1 MANIVFCWEL
11 GAALGHAG
19 RLKALAQPLR
29 ARGHNVSFVLRDL
42 VHTRRLL
49 AEGSSPGGIPVYQ
62 APLWLH
68 RVEGLPPGE
77 ASLAD
82 ILLACGWLD
91 ADAMAGLVD
100 GWRNLLSALHADVV
114 VGDYAPAALL
124 AARSLGIASSAVGA
138 GFQIP
143 PAGPLPP
150 LRDWEVVPQARMAAT
165 EARVL
170 ATANAVLARHGATP
184 YVRAADLL
192 RGDVPLLCTW
202 PELDPWD
209 RAGADERWFGSTIG
223 GAGAGVPAWP
233 DGDGPRVFAYLSGPH
248 PEHGAMLEALARAGC
263 RTLCYLPD
271 VAAGAAP
278 PFAHPLIA
286 WAAGPVALDKA
297 LRESAFAIC
306 HAGESTV
313 SQSLLAG
320 VPLLMLPRTA
330 ESFLTARRVRRLGAG
345 INVNEM
351 ARPLDWDAVVGRML
365 EERDFRVAAQAFAR
379 RHADAAADRQAETIA
394 GVLEG
399 LVRRPAAA
407 PVPR

>member
-1 MANIVFCWEL
+1 MASIVLCWEL

-19 RLKALAQPLR
+19 RLKALARPLV
-29 ARGHNVSFVLRDL
+29 ARGHAVSFVLRDL

-49 AEGSSPGGIPVYQ
+49 AGASNPGIPVYQ

-100 GWRNLLSALHADVV
+100 GWRHLLRVLHADVV

-124 AARSLGIASSAVGA
+124 AARSLGIPGSAVGA

-150 LRDWEVVPQARMAAT
+150 LRDWDTVPQARMAAT

-170 ATANAVLARHGATP
+170 ATANAVLARHGAAP
-184 YVRAADLL
+184 YGRAADLL

-202 PELDPWD
+202 PELDPWG
-209 RAGADERWFGSTIG
+209 RAKADERWVGPTIAA
-223 GAGAGVPAWP
+223 AGAGVPAWP
-233 DGDGPRVFAYLSGPH
+233 EGGGPRVFAYLRGPH
-248 PEHGAMLEALARAGC
+248 PEHGAMLDALARAGC
-263 RTLCYLPD
+263 RTLCYLPE

-278 PFAHPLIA
+278 PYAHPLVA
-286 WAAGPVALDKA
+286 WAAGPVALHAA
-297 LRESAFAIC
+297 LRESTFAIC

-330 ESFLTARRVRRLGAG
+330 EAFLTARRVRRLGAG

-351 ARPLDWDAVVGRML
+351 ARPLDWNAVVGRML
-365 EERDFRVAAQAFAR
+365 EGRDFRVAAQAFAR
-379 RHADAAADRQAETIA
+379 RHADFDADRQTEAIA
-394 GVLEG
+394 DVLET
-399 LVRRPAAA
+399 LLRRPAAA

>member
-1 MANIVFCWEL
+1 MASIVLCWEL

-19 RLKALAQPLR
+19 RLKALARPLV
-29 ARGHNVSFVLRDL
+29 ARGHAVSFVLRDL

-49 AEGSSPGGIPVYQ
+49 ADTGIPVYQ

-100 GWRNLLSALHADVV
+100 GWRHLFSALQADVV
-114 VGDYAPAALL
+114 VGDYAPGALL

-150 LRDWEVVPQARMAAT
+150 LRDWEAVPRARMAAT

-170 ATANAVLARHGATP
+170 ATANAVLARHRAAP
-184 YVRAADLL
+184 YARAADLL

-202 PELDPWD
+202 PELDPWG
-209 RAGADERWFGSTIG
+209 RAEADERWLGPTVA

-233 DGDGPRVFAYLSGPH
+233 EGAGPRVFAYLRGPH

-278 PFAHPLIA
+278 PYAHPLIA

-313 SQSLLAG
+313 SQALLAG
-320 VPLLMLPRTA
+320 VPLLLLPRTA

-351 ARPLDWDAVVGRML
+351 ARPLDWNAVVGRML
-365 EERDFRVAAQAFAR
+365 EGSDFRAAAQGFAR
-379 RHADAAADRQAETIA
+379 RHADFEAGRQAETIA
-394 GVLEG
+394 GMLEG

>member
-1 MANIVFCWEL
+1 MANIVLCWEL

-19 RLKALAQPLR
+19 RLKALAAPLV
-29 ARGHNVSFVLRDL
+29 ARGHAVSFVLRDL

-49 AEGSSPGGIPVYQ
+49 AGIGIPIYQ

-68 RVEGLPPGE
+68 RVDGLPPGE

-100 GWRNLLSALHADVV
+100 GWRHLFGALRADVV

-150 LRDWEVVPQARMAAT
+150 LRDWEAVPQARMAAT

-170 ATANAVLARHGATP
+170 ATANAVLARHGAAP
-184 YVRAADLL
+184 YARAADLL
-192 RGDVPLLCTW
+192 RGDAPLLCTW
-202 PELDPWD
+202 PELDPWGRLD
-209 RAGADERWFGSTIG
+209 ADERWVGSTIAG
-223 GAGAGVPAWP
+223 TDAGAPAWP
-233 DGDGPRVFAYLSGPH
+233 EGDGPRVFAYLRGPH
-248 PEHGAMLEALARAGC
+248 PEHGAMLEALMRAGC

-271 VAAGAAP
+271 VAAGATP
-278 PFAHPLIA
+278 PFAHPLVA
-286 WAAGPVALDKA
+286 WAAGPVALDDA
-297 LRESAFAIC
+297 LPASAFVIC

-313 SQSLLAG
+313 SQALLAG
-320 VPLLMLPRTA
+320 VPLLLLPRTA
-330 ESFLTARRVRRLGAG
+330 EAFLTARRVRRLGAG
-345 INVNEM
+345 INVNEV
-351 ARPLDWDAVVGRML
+351 ARPLDWKAVVGRML
-365 EERDFRVAAQAFAR
+365 EGSDLRAAAQAFAR
-379 RHADAAADRQAETIA
+379 RHADFAADRQVETIA
-394 GVLEG
+394 DMLEA
-399 LVRRPAAA
+399 LL
-407 PVPR
+407 

>member
-19 RLKALAQPLR
+19 RLKALAQPLV
-29 ARGHNVSFVLRDL
+29 ARGHAVSFVLRDL

-49 AEGSSPGGIPVYQ
+49 ADTGIPVYQ

-100 GWRNLLSALHADVV
+100 GWRHLLRALGADVV

-124 AARSLGIASSAVGA
+124 AARSLGIASAAVGA

-150 LRDWEVVPQARMAAT
+150 LRDWEAIPQARMAAT

-170 ATANAVLARHGATP
+170 ATANAVLARHGAAP
-184 YVRAADLL
+184 YARAADLL

-202 PELDPWD
+202 LELDPWG
-209 RAGADERWFGSTIG
+209 RGAPDERWLGTTI
-223 GAGAGVPAWP
+223 AGAAAGAPAWP
-233 DGDGPRVFAYLSGPH
+233 QGAGPRVFAYLRGPH
-248 PEHGAMLEALARAGC
+248 PEHGAMLAALARAGC
-263 RTLCYLPD
+263 RTLCYLPE

-278 PFAHPLIA
+278 PYAHPLVA
-286 WAAGPVALDKA
+286 WAAGPVALQDA
-297 LRESAFAIC
+297 LRESAFAVC

-313 SQSLLAG
+313 SQALLAG

-330 ESFLTARRVRRLGAG
+330 EAFLTARRVRQLGAG

-365 EERDFRVAAQAFAR
+365 EGSDFRAAAQAFAR
-379 RHADAAADRQAETIA
+379 RHADFAADRQAETIVD
-394 GVLEG
+394 VLET
-399 LVRRPAAA
+399 LL
-407 PVPR
+407 

>member
-19 RLKALAQPLR
+19 RLKALARPLV
-29 ARGHNVSFVLRDL
+29 ARGHAVSFVLRDL

-49 AEGSSPGGIPVYQ
+49 EGTGIPVYQ

-100 GWRNLLSALHADVV
+100 GWRHLFGALRADVV

-150 LRDWEVVPQARMAAT
+150 LRDWEAIPQARMAAT

-170 ATANAVLARHGATP
+170 ATANAVLARHGVAP
-184 YVRAADLL
+184 YARAADLL
-192 RGDVPLLCTW
+192 RGDMPLLCTW
-202 PELDPWD
+202 PELDPWG
-209 RAGADERWFGSTIG
+209 RAAADERWVGPTIG
-223 GAGAGVPAWP
+223 GGAAGAPAWP
-233 DGDGPRVFAYLSGPH
+233 DGDGPRVFAYLRGPH
-248 PEHGAMLEALARAGC
+248 PEHGAMLEALVRAGC

-278 PFAHPLIA
+278 PYAHELIA
-286 WAAGPVALDKA
+286 WAAGPVGLRDALSV
-297 LRESAFAIC
+297 SAFAVC

-313 SQSLLAG
+313 SQALLAG
-320 VPLLMLPRTA
+320 VPLLLLPRTA
-330 ESFLTARRVRRLGAG
+330 EAFLTARRVRRLGAG
-345 INVNEM
+345 INVNEV
-351 ARPLDWDAVVGRML
+351 ARPLDWNAVVGRML
-365 EERDFRVAAQAFAR
+365 EGSGFRVAAQDFAR
-379 RHADAAADRQAETIA
+379 RHAEFDAARQAETIA

>member
-19 RLKALAQPLR
+19 RLNALAQPLV
-29 ARGHNVSFVLRDL
+29 ARGHAVSFVLRDL

-49 AEGSSPGGIPVYQ
+49 AGASRPGIPVYQ

-68 RVEGLPPGE
+68 RVEGLPSGE

-91 ADAMAGLVD
+91 ADAMAGLAD
-100 GWRNLLSALHADVV
+100 GWRNLLRVLQADVV

-124 AARSLGIASSAVGA
+124 AARSLGIPCSAVGA

-150 LRDWEVVPQARMAAT
+150 LRDWEPVPQARMAAT

-170 ATANAVLARHGATP
+170 ATANAVLARHGAAP
-184 YVRAADLL
+184 YARAADLL
-192 RGDVPLLCTW
+192 RGDAPLLCTW
-202 PELDPWD
+202 PELDPWG
-209 RAGADERWFGSTIG
+209 RAEADERWFGPTIP
-223 GAGAGVPAWP
+223 GAAAGTPAWP
-233 DGDGPRVFAYLSGPH
+233 DGAGPRVFAYLGGPH
-248 PEHGAMLEALARAGC
+248 PEHGAMLAALARAGC
-263 RTLCYLPD
+263 RTLCYLPE

-278 PFAHPLIA
+278 PYAHPLVA
-286 WAAGPVALDKA
+286 WAAGPVALGDA
-297 LRESAFAIC
+297 LPASAFVIC

-313 SQSLLAG
+313 SQALAAG
-320 VPLLMLPRTA
+320 VPLLLLPRTA
-330 ESFLTARRVRRLGAG
+330 EAFLTARRVRRLGAG

-351 ARPLDWDAVVGRML
+351 ARPLDWDAVVDRML
-365 EERDFRVAAQAFAR
+365 EGRDLRAAAQAFAR
-379 RHADAAADRQAETIA
+379 RHADDDAARRAETIA

>member
-19 RLKALAQPLR
+19 RLKALAQPLA
-29 ARGHNVSFVLRDL
+29 ARGHTVSFVLRDL

-49 AEGSSPGGIPVYQ
+49 AGTGIPVYQ

-100 GWRNLLSALHADVV
+100 GWRHLLRALGADVV

-124 AARSLGIASSAVGA
+124 AARSLGIASAAVGA

-150 LRDWEVVPQARMAAT
+150 LRDWEAIPQARMAAT

-170 ATANAVLARHGATP
+170 ATANAVLARHGAAP
-184 YVRAADLL
+184 YARAADLL

-209 RAGADERWFGSTIG
+209 RGAPDERWLGPTIA
-223 GAGAGVPAWP
+223 GAGAGAPAWP
-233 DGDGPRVFAYLSGPH
+233 EGAGPRVFAYLRGPH
-248 PEHGAMLEALARAGC
+248 PEHGAMLAALARAGC
-263 RTLCYLPD
+263 RTLCYLPE

-278 PFAHPLIA
+278 PHAHPLIA
-286 WAAGPVALDKA
+286 WAAGPVALPVA
-297 LRESAFAIC
+297 LRESAFAVC

-313 SQSLLAG
+313 SQALLAG

-330 ESFLTARRVRRLGAG
+330 EAFLTARRVRRLGAG
-345 INVNEM
+345 INVSEM
-351 ARPLDWDAVVGRML
+351 ARPLDWDGIVRGML
-365 EERDFRVAAQAFAR
+365 QGEDYRTAARAFAR
-379 RHADAAADRQAETIA
+379 RHAESDADRQAETIA
-394 GVLEG
+394 DVLET
-399 LVRRPAAA
+399 LL
-407 PVPR
+407 

>member
-19 RLKALAQPLR
+19 RLKALAEPLV
-29 ARGHNVSFVLRDL
+29 ARGHAVSFVLRDL

-49 AEGSSPGGIPVYQ
+49 AETSIPVYQ

-100 GWRNLLSALHADVV
+100 GWRNLLSALRADVV

-150 LRDWEVVPQARMAAT
+150 LRDWEAIPQARMAAT

-170 ATANAVLARHGATP
+170 ATANAVLARHGAAP

-202 PELDPWD
+202 PELDPWN
-209 RAGADERWFGSTIG
+209 RAEADERWAGSTIG
-223 GAGAGVPAWP
+223 GPGTGVPAWP
-233 DGDGPRVFAYLSGPH
+233 DGAGPRVFAYLRGSH

-278 PFAHPLIA
+278 PFSHPRIA
-286 WAAGPVALDKA
+286 WAAGPVALPDA

-313 SQSLLAG
+313 SQALLAG
-320 VPLLMLPRTA
+320 VPLLLLPRTA
-330 ESFLTARRVRRLGAG
+330 EAFLTARRVRRLGAG
-345 INVNEM
+345 LNVNEM

-365 EERDFRVAAQAFAR
+365 EGSDFRVAAQAFAR
-379 RHADAAADRQAETIA
+379 RHAEFDAARQAEAIA
-394 GVLEG
+394 GVLEA
-399 LVRRPAAA
+399 LL
-407 PVPR
+407 

>member
-1 MANIVFCWEL
+1 MAHVVFCWEL

-29 ARGHNVSFVLRDL
+29 ARGHAVSFVLRDL

-49 AEGSSPGGIPVYQ
+49 ADVDVPVYQ

-68 RVEGLPPGE
+68 RMEGLPPGE

-91 ADAMAGLVD
+91 PDALSGLVD
-100 GWRNLLSALHADVV
+100 GWRHLLRLLRADVV

-124 AARSLGIASSAVGA
+124 AARSLGIASSAVGP

-143 PAGPLPP
+143 PADRPLPP
-150 LRDWEVVPQARMAAT
+150 LRDWEAPQKETAARMAAA

-170 ATANAVLARHGATP
+170 ATANALLARHGAAP
-184 YVRAADLL
+184 YARAADLL
-192 RGDVPLLCTW
+192 RGDMPLLCTW
-202 PELDPWD
+202 PELDPWGRGEHD
-209 RAGADERWFGSTIG
+209 ARWFGPTVAG
-223 GAGAGVPAWP
+223 PGAGVPAWP
-233 DGDGPRVFAYLSGPH
+233 DGDGPRVFAYLRGAH
-248 PEHGAMLEALARAGC
+248 PEHGAMLAALARAGC
-263 RTLCYLPD
+263 RALCYLPD

-278 PFAHPLIA
+278 PYAHPLVA
-286 WAAGPVALDKA
+286 WAPGPVALHDA
-297 LRESAFAIC
+297 LPASAFAIC

-313 SQSLLAG
+313 SQALLAG

-330 ESFLTARRVRRLGAG
+330 EAFLTARRVRQLGVG

-351 ARPLDWDAVVGRML
+351 TRPLDWDAVVRRML
-365 EERDFRVAAQAFAR
+365 EGEGRRAAAQAFAR
-379 RHADAAADRQAETIA
+379 RHADFDGDRQAEDIA
-394 GVLEG
+394 DVLQG
-399 LVRRPAAA
+399 LA
-407 PVPR
+407 

>member
-19 RLKALAQPLR
+19 RLKALARPLV
-29 ARGHNVSFVLRDL
+29 ARGHAVSFVLRDL

-49 AEGSSPGGIPVYQ
+49 AGTGVPVYQ

-100 GWRNLLSALHADVV
+100 GWRHLLSALRADVV
-114 VGDYAPAALL
+114 VGDYAPGALL

-138 GFQIP
+138 GFQMP

-150 LRDWEVVPQARMAAT
+150 LRDWEATPRARMAAT

-170 ATANAVLARHGATP
+170 ATANAVLARHGAPP
-184 YVRAADLL
+184 YARAADLL
-192 RGDVPLLCTW
+192 RGDLPLLCTW
-202 PELDPWD
+202 PELDPWG
-209 RAGADERWFGSTIG
+209 RAEADERWFGPTIG
-223 GAGAGVPAWP
+223 GAGAGGGAPAWP
-233 DGDGPRVFAYLSGPH
+233 EGDGPRVFAYLRGPH
-248 PEHGAMLEALARAGC
+248 PEHEAMLAALARAGC

-278 PFAHPLIA
+278 PFAHPRIA
-286 WAAGPVALDKA
+286 WAAGPVALHDA
-297 LRESAFAIC
+297 LRQSAFAIC

-313 SQSLLAG
+313 SQALLAG
-320 VPLLMLPRTA
+320 VPLLLLPRTA
-330 ESFLTARRVRRLGAG
+330 EAFLTARRVRRLGAG
-345 INVNEM
+345 INVNDM

-365 EERDFRVAAQAFAR
+365 EGSDFRAAAQACAR
-379 RHADAAADRQAETIA
+379 RHADFAADRQAETVA
-394 GVLEG
+394 DVLET
-399 LVRRPAAA
+399 LL
-407 PVPR
+407 

>member
-29 ARGHNVSFVLRDL
+29 ARGHAVSFVLRDL

-49 AEGSSPGGIPVYQ
+49 ADVDIPVYQ
-62 APLWLH
+62 APVWLH

-91 ADAMAGLVD
+91 AEAMSGLVD
-100 GWRNLLSALHADVV
+100 GWRHLLRALHADVV

-124 AARSLGIASSAVGA
+124 AARSLGIAGSAVGA

-143 PAGPLPP
+143 PAAPLPP
-150 LRDWEVVPQARMAAT
+150 LRDWDAIPRARMAAT

-170 ATANAVLARHGATP
+170 ATANAVLARHGAGP
-184 YVRAADLL
+184 YARAADLL
-192 RGDVPLLCTW
+192 RGDLPLLCTW
-202 PELDPWD
+202 PELDPWG
-209 RAGADERWFGSTIG
+209 RAETDERWLGPTI
-223 GAGAGVPAWP
+223 AGPAAGVPAWP
-233 DGDGPRVFAYLSGPH
+233 AGDGARVFAYLRGLH
-248 PEHGAMLEALARAGC
+248 PEHGAMLAALTRAGC
-263 RTLCYLPD
+263 RTLCYLPE

-278 PFAHPLIA
+278 PYAHPLIA
-286 WAAGPVALDKA
+286 WAAGPVALPDA
-297 LRESAFAIC
+297 LQGSAFAIC

-313 SQSLLAG
+313 SQALLAG

-330 ESFLTARRVRRLGAG
+330 EAFLTARRVRRLGAG

-351 ARPLDWDAVVGRML
+351 ALPLDWDAVVGRML
-365 EERDFRVAAQAFAR
+365 EGSDVRAAAQAFAR
-379 RHADAAADRQAETIA
+379 RHADFDARRQAETIA
-394 GVLEG
+394 GALEG
-399 LVRRPAAA
+399 LIRRPAAA
-407 PVPR
+407 PLPR

>member
-1 MANIVFCWEL
+1 
-11 GAALGHAG
+11 
-19 RLKALAQPLR
+19 
-29 ARGHNVSFVLRDL
+29 VLRDL

-49 AEGSSPGGIPVYQ
+49 ADVDIPVYQ

-100 GWRNLLSALHADVV
+100 GWRHLLCALHADVV

-124 AARSLGIASSAVGA
+124 AARSLGIAGSAVGT

-150 LRDWEVVPQARMAAT
+150 LRDWEAIPQARMAAT

-170 ATANAVLARHGATP
+170 ATANAVLARHGAAP
-184 YVRAADLL
+184 YARAADLL

-202 PELDPWD
+202 PELDPWS
-209 RAGADERWFGSTIG
+209 RGEGEARWFGPTIAS
-223 GAGAGVPAWP
+223 AGAGVPAWP
-233 DGDGPRVFAYLSGPH
+233 EGDGPRVFAYLRGPH
-248 PEHGAMLEALARAGC
+248 PEHGAMLAALARAGC

-278 PFAHPLIA
+278 PYAHPRVA
-286 WAAGPVALDKA
+286 WAPGPVALHDA
-297 LRESAFAIC
+297 LRGAAFAIC

-313 SQSLLAG
+313 SQALLAG

-330 ESFLTARRVRRLGAG
+330 EAFLTARRVRRLGAG

-351 ARPLDWDAVVGRML
+351 ARPHDWDAVVGRML
-365 EERDFRVAAQAFAR
+365 EGSGYRAAAQAFAL
-379 RHADAAADRQAETIA
+379 RHADFDARRQAEA
-394 GVLEG
+394 VADVLEA
-399 LVRRPAAA
+399 LP
-407 PVPR
+407 

>member
-1 MANIVFCWEL
+1 MAHFVFCWEL
-11 GAALGHAG
+11 GAGLGHAG

-29 ARGHNVSFVLRDL
+29 ARGHMVSFVLRDL

-49 AEGSSPGGIPVYQ
+49 EDVDIPVYQ

-91 ADAMAGLVD
+91 ADAMSGLVD
-100 GWRNLLSALHADVV
+100 GWRHLLRALRADVV
-114 VGDYAPAALL
+114 VGDYAPGALL

-150 LRDWEVVPQARMAAT
+150 LRDWEAIPQARMHAT

-170 ATANAVLARHGATP
+170 ATANAVLARHGAAP
-184 YVRAADLL
+184 YARAADLL
-192 RGDVPLLCTW
+192 RGDMPLLCTW

-209 RAGADERWFGSTIG
+209 RAGTDERWFGSTIADAG
-223 GAGAGVPAWP
+223 AGTPAWPEGAGA
-233 DGDGPRVFAYLSGPH
+233 RVFAYLRGPH
-248 PEHGAMLEALARAGC
+248 PEHGAMFEALARAGC
-263 RTLCYLPD
+263 RTLCYLPE

-278 PFAHPLIA
+278 PYAHPLIA
-286 WAAGPVALDKA
+286 WAAGPVALRDA

-313 SQSLLAG
+313 SQALLAG

-351 ARPLDWDAVVGRML
+351 ARPLDWNAVVGRML
-365 EERDFRVAAQAFAR
+365 EGSDFRVAAQAFAR
-379 RHADAAADRQAETIA
+379 RHADFDAGRQAEAIA
-394 GVLEG
+394 DMLEA
-399 LVRRPAAA
+399 LL
-407 PVPR
+407 

>member
-19 RLKALAQPLR
+19 RLKALARPLI
-29 ARGHNVSFVLRDL
+29 ARGHAVSFVLRDL

-49 AEGSSPGGIPVYQ
+49 ADMRLPVYQ

-91 ADAMAGLVD
+91 ADAMTGLVD
-100 GWRNLLSALHADVV
+100 GWRHLFSALQADVV
-114 VGDYAPAALL
+114 VGDYAPGALL

-150 LRDWEVVPQARMAAT
+150 LRDWEAVPQARMAAT

-170 ATANAVLARHGATP
+170 ATANAVLARHGAP
-184 YVRAADLL
+184 AYARAADLL
-192 RGDVPLLCTW
+192 RGDAPLLCTW
-202 PELDPWD
+202 PELDPWG
-209 RAGADERWFGSTIG
+209 RAETDARWFGPTIG
-223 GAGAGVPAWP
+223 GTGAGVPAWP
-233 DGDGPRVFAYLSGPH
+233 EGAGPRVFAYLRGPH

-271 VAAGAAP
+271 VAAGAVP
-278 PFAHPLIA
+278 PYAHPLVA
-286 WAAGPVALDKA
+286 WAEGPVALDQA
-297 LRESAFAIC
+297 LRESAFAVC

-313 SQSLLAG
+313 SQALLAG
-320 VPLLMLPRTA
+320 VPLLLLPRTA

-365 EERDFRVAAQAFAR
+365 AGSDFRVAAQAFAR
-379 RHADAAADRQAETIA
+379 RHAAFDADRQAETVA